1 MLTANIKMCARAVS
15 GIKKSSCQ
23 KQRAGSEKKLDSHP
37 PIVPN
42 IFRAVSAG
50 GRRAYKRTGGDK
62 RAESESATDSRKREL
77 GAHCHKKKLQCVARG
92 AEYIFIVTGSKA
104 DLQKAAAR
112 KLKEILALVLCRTHT
127 TLSLLLSVLEV
138 VVWRRKCTQAQE
150 K

>member
-1 MLTANIKMCARAVS
+1 MLTANIKMCTRAVS

-23 KQRAGSEKKLDSHP
+23 KQRAGSEQKVGFSS

-42 IFRAVSAG
+42 LFRAGSAG

-92 AEYIFIVTGSKA
+92 EEYIFTVTGSKA
-104 DLQKAAAR
+104 DLRKAAVR
-112 KLKEILALVLCRTHT
+112 KLKEILALVLCRTHHSFA
-127 TLSLLLSVLEV
+127 LIV
-138 VVWRRKCTQAQE
+138 RP
-150 K
+150 